1 MKDECF
7 LLHCYI
13 DFPGTVLKSLDNIDI
28 HKELSLRDVDEMEIF
43 LEMINVPYYEIE
55 VKDAI
60 DLLLEIGIHQTT
72 FWHKNDFNPCML
84 TIYKGNVVHN
94 TRSTCYCIDSVTES
108 LISIDLKYINLEKL
122 ED

>member
-7 LLHCYI
+7 LLHCTI
-13 DFPGTVLKSLDNIDI
+13 DNPALALKSLENIDRL
-28 HKELSLRDVDEMEIF
+28 KEFLDLDSERMEVW
-43 LEMINVPYYEIE
+43 LDMINVPYYEIE

-72 FWHKNDFNPCML
+72 FWHQNNFNPCML

-94 TRSTCYCIDSVTES
+94 TRNTCYCFDSITES
-108 LISIDLKYINLEKL
+108 LVSIDLKYINLEKL

>member
-1 MKDECF
+1 MASGSESPIRKKITPKEYYSIIMKDECF

-72 FWHKNDFNPCML
+72 FWHKNDFN
-84 TIYKGNVVHN
+84 
-94 TRSTCYCIDSVTES
+94 
-108 LISIDLKYINLEKL
+108 
-122 ED
+122 